1 MGDANQTIEQN
12 FDCPF
17 CGEPVSVL
25 LDLSVGRQ
33 TFVEDCEVCCR
44 PMEIS
49 YACEEE
55 AITEF
60 GVGRAY

>member
-1 MGDANQTIEQN
+1 MGEARQTIEQN

-44 PMEIS
+44 PMEIT
-49 YACEEE
+49 YACEDD
-55 AITEF
+55 AIVEF
-60 GVGRAY
+60 DAGRAY